1 MKYNFSKIELISVDK
16 IVCKN
21 LQVHETIGNLIY
33 NVTKDL
39 GLVGIAQEIY
49 AGKEVELSKVEIIE
63 IERIVDDPNSALLA
77 FVRKA
82 IHDYINEIK

>member
-1 MKYNFSKIELISVDK
+1 MKFNFSKVKLVNVDK
-16 IVCKN
+16 IICEN
-21 LQVHETIGNLIY
+21 LQAHKTIGNLIY

-39 GLVGIAQEIY
+39 GLVEIAQEIY
-49 AGKEVELSKVEIIE
+49 AGKDVELSKVEIAE
-63 IERIVDDPNSALLA
+63 IERIVDDPNSALRA